1 MLVKKINPEWKPA
14 ERPDLEVGDTLE
26 ITDPKQLI
34 VSGMAVGIGAKGEEL
49 SAYEMYGV
57 LVDEELKDFEEFVK
71 MKKANAIKAQLEE
84 EQKALEAEKAKLD
97 EANAKSEEAA
107 EKAAETTKSTSS
119 KSTKKSS
126 KK

>member
-1 MLVKKINPEWKPA
+1 MLVKKINPAWKPS
-14 ERPDLEVGDTLE
+14 EQPDLEVGDTLE

-34 VSGMAVGIGAKGEEL
+34 VSGMVVGVGAKGEEL

-97 EANAKSEEAA
+97 EASAKSEEVAEEATETAA
-107 EKAAETTKSTSS
+107 KASS

>member
-1 MLVKKINPEWKPA
+1 MLVKKINPAWKPS
-14 ERPDLEVGDTLE
+14 EKPDLEVGDTIE

-34 VSGMAVGIGAKGEEL
+34 VSGMAVGIGSQGDEL

-57 LVDEELKDFEEFVK
+57 LVDTELKEFEQFVK
-71 MKKANAIKAQLEE
+71 MKKATALKEQLEE
-84 EQKALEAEKAKLD
+84 EQKALEAEAEKLKKAD
-97 EANAKSEEAA
+97 EAAKAVEEAKE
-107 EKAAETTKSTSS
+107 EKTSSAKS